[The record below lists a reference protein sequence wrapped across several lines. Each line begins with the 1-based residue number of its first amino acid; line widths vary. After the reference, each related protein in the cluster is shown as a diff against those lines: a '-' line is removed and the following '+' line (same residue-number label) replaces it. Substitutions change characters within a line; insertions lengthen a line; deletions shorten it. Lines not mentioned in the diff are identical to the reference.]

1 VRADVYARCSKD
13 GATETGM
20 DSISSTLFLLL
31 GLIALLHVG
40 LHGTLVWENRRFAV
54 RRLKKGPEPAE
65 IGHVSL
71 YAPCKG
77 LDEGLTDNLRALFE
91 QEYTSFDLTFVV
103 ESGDDPACPTIRRL
117 MAEYPHIV
125 SRVLV
130 AGLATD
136 SGQKVHNL
144 LVATSSLD
152 PDTVALAFVDS
163 DARPHPGWL
172 GKLVS
177 RLDKSETGATTGYR
191 WFIPSRPTLSNCL
204 LHSVNCAVATL
215 FGPGGHFL
223 VWGGSWAIRRDTFEG
238 LNLRDAWRGTLSD
251 DLVASRVLRRAHL
264 SIEFIPEC
272 MVASPLDADWSHMLE
287 FIRRQYIIGRFYVPG
302 YWFAALLVS
311 TVANAAFWGSLSV
324 GLIGL
329 LVGSPAAHWA
339 LGLCGLLYAGHIARG
354 LFRQSLGASYFPQRR
369 QQMLWPARFDI
380 LAGPVISLAN
390 WLGLVS
396 SCWGNEVRWRGVH
409 YRLRRDGHITILGR
423 TPLVEPKRDAQLTGP
438 HFDRRRPKTSPRGR

>member
-1 VRADVYARCSKD
+1 M
-13 GATETGM
+13 E
-20 DSISSTLFLLL
+20 SISSTLFLLF

-54 RRLKKGPEPAE
+54 RRLKKGLEPTN

-71 YAPCKG
+71 FAPCKG
-77 LDEGLTDNLRALFE
+77 LDEGLADNLRALFE
-91 QEYTSFDLTFVV
+91 QQYPSFDLTFIV
-103 ESGDDPACPTIRRL
+103 ESADDPACPSIRRL
-117 MAEYPHIV
+117 MAEYPRVV

-144 LVATSSLD
+144 LTATGTLA
-152 PDTVALAFVDS
+152 PHTVALAFVDS

-191 WFIPSRPTLSNCL
+191 WFIPSRPTFSNCL

-238 LNLRDAWRGTLSD
+238 LKLREAWRGTLSD
-251 DLVASRVLRRAHL
+251 DLVASRVLRQARL

-272 MVASPLDADWSHMLE
+272 MVASPLDADWPHMLE
-287 FIRRQYIIGRFYVPG
+287 FIRRQYIIGRFYVPL
-302 YWFAALLVS
+302 YWAAALAVS
-311 TVANAAFWGSLSV
+311 TVATMAFWG
-324 GLIGL
+324 GLVACGIGL
-329 LVGSPAAHWA
+329 ANGASWTPWA
-339 LGLCGLLYAGHIARG
+339 LSLCGLLYAGHIARG
-354 LFRQSLGASYFPQRR
+354 MFRQGLGASYFPQRR
-369 QQMLWPARFDI
+369 RQMLWPARFDI
-380 LAGPVISLAN
+380 FAGPVIGLAN

-396 SCWGNEVRWRGVH
+396 SCWGNEVHWRGVH

-423 TPLVEPKRDAQLTGP
+423 ANPVEATRESKLTGP
-438 HFDRRRPKTSPRGR
+438 HFDRRRKKPVRSDGTDSSRV